1 MSVDFSQSHKAMDV
15 GEHKRTYSGFITATK
30 ISTVATVVILILLA
44 AFLL

>member
-1 MSVDFSQSHKAMDV
+1 MSVDFSKSHEAMDT
-15 GEHKRTYSGFITATK
+15 GEHKRTYAGFVKATT